1 MALSAGSAAARV
13 GLEAIL
19 RKELVSGNSKF
30 LLDVEFSISPG
41 ISILFG
47 ASGAGKTTTL
57 ECLAGLLTPS
67 SGRILLGERQLYDSA
82 RGTNVPVERRGI
94 GFVFQD
100 LALFPHLTIEANVAY
115 GLRRLDR
122 AERARRV
129 RAIQESFRIGELA
142 RRRPEEISGGERQ
155 RAALARALVTEPQ
168 LLLLDEPL
176 AALDAATKAR
186 IIDDLRAW
194 NRARAIPILYVTHS
208 REEVF
213 ALGERVIVLERGRV
227 LIAGPPQQVLE
238 APAHETVAQ
247 LAGFE
252 NIFDGEVVALDPDR
266 GSMACRLGA
275 SGVRLEVPLARVAP
289 GQAVRLGVR
298 AGDILLAA
306 EAPRALSARNILPG
320 KILRLAERDRVVLA
334 EVDCGVTFEVHLTPG
349 ARESLELAPGRPV
362 WLILKA
368 HSCHTLERREDE
380 DE

>member
-1 MALSAGSAAARV
+1 MALGRESAGSP
-13 GLEAIL
+13 GLEAAL

-30 LLDVEFSISPG
+30 LLDAAFSVPPG

-57 ECLAGLLTPS
+57 ECLAGLLVPS
-67 SGRILLGERQLYDSA
+67 TGRVALGARVLYDSA
-82 RGTNVPVERRGI
+82 NGTNVPVERRAI

-100 LALFPHLTIEANVAY
+100 PALFPHLTIEANVAY

-122 AERARRV
+122 TERARRIA
-129 RAIQESFRIGELA
+129 AILESFRIGELA

-176 AALDAATKAR
+176 AALDAAIKAR

-194 NRARAIPILYVTHS
+194 NQARTIPVLYVTHS

-213 ALGERVIVLERGRV
+213 ALGERVIVLDRGRV
-227 LIAGPPQQVLE
+227 LVEGPPQQVLE

-252 NIFDGEVVALDPDR
+252 NIFDAEVVALDPGR

-275 SGVRLEVPLARVAP
+275 SRVRLEVPLARVST

-306 EAPRALSARNILPG
+306 QPPRALSARNILPG
-320 KILRLAERDRVVLA
+320 KILRLAERDRVVVA
-334 EVDCGVTFEVHLTPG
+334 EVDCGVAFEVHLTPG
-349 ARESLELAPGRPV
+349 ARESLGLVPGRPV

-368 HSCHTLERREDE
+368 HSCHTLRRGEDE
-380 DE
+380 GA